1 MCAFQRFE
9 SFGARMTPRVSIR
22 GNGQI
27 GLSAGA
33 LRMFGIDDG
42 NTKVVL
48 YYDSDAK
55 LVAFKPTNDPAEA
68 FAVPVLVRH
77 LRAGGQEG
85 TKYGQ
90 ISGRS
95 FLERFQIPYHDKT
108 RAFDPYQ
115 DKETGFFVINLAKE
129 RVSRRK
135 RKADPQ
141 AGSAAGAKDDAG
153 A

>member
-48 YYDSDAK
+48 YYDPEAK
-55 LVAFKPTNDPAEA
+55 LVAFKPTHDQAEE

-77 LRAGGQEG
+77 LGGGAQG
-85 TKYGQ
+85 VTKYGQ

-115 DKETGFFVINLAKE
+115 DKESGLFIINLAKE
-129 RVSRRK
+129 RVPRRK
-135 RKADPQ
+135 KKVESPPCAGTQ
-141 AGSAAGAKDDAG
+141 AQ
-153 A
+153 

>member
-42 NTKVVL
+42 NSKVVL
-48 YYDSDAK
+48 YYDPEAK
-55 LVAFKPTNDPAEA
+55 LVAFKPTNDPAEE

-77 LRAGGQEG
+77 LGVGAQGG

-108 RAFDPYQ
+108 RAFDPYR
-115 DKETGFFVINLAKE
+115 DKESGLFIINLAKE
-129 RVSRRK
+129 RVPRRK
-135 RKADPQ
+135 KKVESPPCSGNQ
-141 AGSAAGAKDDAG
+141 AQ
-153 A
+153 